1 MKTRLV
7 ILISIA
13 SCVLAGCKAAPSG
26 AGKWQE
32 GLLSKG
38 KIPLTVDF
46 QKDQSLRYK
55 FVSSRSIDIDWE
67 PNTVAAA
74 STRKKQENTKHTES
88 MEMVVKY
95 EPVEIDPYGSVTIKA
110 TCESVNARHT
120 SSSGRDAGAGDAVQS
135 LTAKTFTFKVGPT
148 GKIEDYSQLDA
159 LIKETGEKAFR
170 QGETRGRIKEPDMI
184 GDFIATQWFLWNSI
198 SSIEE
203 PYKGVSIGQTWRS
216 QLSVPSPM
224 MMRKA
229 RDVTYTLKEVRESP
243 KGRLAVIQ
251 SNYTAAESAPEGWPV
266 PYKGRFRMS
275 GTFGFLQGYQVQDLQ
290 GNGEELFNI
299 DKGRI
304 EQYNQNYKMH
314 VKCRLPM
321 GLDVSPE
328 MVVNQKLTM
337 TLLPDSGPQ

>member
-1 MKTRLV
+1 MKTGLV
-7 ILISIA
+7 ILISA
-13 SCVLAGCKAAPSG
+13 ALCVLAGCKAGPSG

-46 QKDQSLRYK
+46 EKGQSLRYK
-55 FVSSRSIDIDWE
+55 FVSSRDIDIDWE
-67 PNTVAAA
+67 PQADATGAH
-74 STRKKQENTKHTES
+74 KKQERTKHVES

-95 EPVEIDPYGSVTIKA
+95 EPVEIDPYRSVTIKA
-110 TCESVNARHT
+110 TCESVNVRRT
-120 SSSGRDAGAGDAVQS
+120 SSSGRDAGAADAVQS
-135 LTAKTFTFKVGPT
+135 LTGKSFTFKVGPT

-170 QGETRGRIKEPDMI
+170 QGETKGRIKEPDMI

-203 PYKGVSIGQTWRS
+203 PYKGVSPGQTWRS
-216 QLSVPSPM
+216 QLSVPAPM

-229 RDVTYTLKEVRESP
+229 RDVTYTLKEIRENP

-251 SNYTAAESAPEGWPV
+251 SSFSPSEAVPADWPV
-266 PYKGRFRMS
+266 PYTGRFRMS

-290 GNGEELFNI
+290 GQGEELFNI

-314 VKCRLPM
+314 IKCRLPM

-337 TLLPDSGPQ
+337 TLLPDSGSK

>member
-1 MKTRLV
+1 MKTKLA
-7 ILISIA
+7 IIISA
-13 SCVLAGCKAAPSG
+13 ALCVLAGCKAAPPG

-46 QKDQSLRYK
+46 QKGQSLRYK

-67 PNTVAAA
+67 PNAEAE
-74 STRKKQENTKHTES
+74 STRKKQEKTKHTES

-110 TCESVNARHT
+110 TCESVNARRT
-120 SSSGRDAGAGDAVQS
+120 SSSGRDASAPDAIQS
-135 LTAKTFTFKVGPT
+135 LRGKSFTFKVGPT

-184 GDFIATQWFLWNSI
+184 GDFVATQWFLWNSI

-203 PYKGVSIGQTWRS
+203 PYKGVSTGQTWRS
-216 QLSVPSPM
+216 QLSVPAPM

-229 RDVTYTLKEVRESP
+229 RDIVYTLKEIRESP

-251 SNYTAAESAPEGWPV
+251 SSYSAAESVPDGWPV
-266 PYKGRFRMS
+266 PYTGRFRMS

-290 GNGEELFNI
+290 GRGEELFNI

-304 EQYNQNYKMH
+304 EEYSQNYKMH
-314 VKCRLPM
+314 IKCRLPM

-328 MVVNQKLTM
+328 MDVNQKLTT
-337 TLLPDSGPQ
+337 TLLPDSGSQ